1 MNDYKEAQASIAC
14 GQPPARVA
22 RLLALAIRF
31 ERMLAGG
38 TVSNLAEL
46 AQLGHVS
53 RARMTQIMN
62 LRKLAPAIQE
72 DLLFERCSAGTRP
85 VAEYKLR
92 SIVAEPSWERQ
103 QRLYRA
109 LQAVASPA
117 AADQRGERGHRA
129 EGPMPNR
136 TGGAA
141 VKLPV
146 RTCARPL
153 AGKSVSS
160 GPSSCPRSR

>member
-92 SIVAEPSWERQ
+92 RIVAEPSWERQ
-103 QRLYRA
+103 QGLYRA
-109 LQAVASPA
+109 LKAVAGRA
-117 AADQRGERGHRA
+117 AGDRPGRQ
-129 EGPMPNR
+129 GP
-136 TGGAA
+136 
-141 VKLPV
+141 
-146 RTCARPL
+146 
-153 AGKSVSS
+153 
-160 GPSSCPRSR
+160 PR